1 MLTSNSSNISPNA
14 YFYPTDQ
21 HFPEPRSNEFGAPMN
36 FPTNGTFCLMD
47 PYQIILHL
55 RVMNIH
61 DHTTVW
67 PETRTFDSN
76 A

>member
-1 MLTSNSSNISPNA
+1 
-14 YFYPTDQ
+14 
-21 HFPEPRSNEFGAPMN
+21 MN

-61 DHTTVW
+61 DHATVW